1 MIQSFRALRFHSGL
15 RQTVRVF
22 DPGLY
27 GTAKGVPSTKE
38 GGFGRCVGCLHPVE
52 LGYGEAERD
61 CGGDGADRGN
71 VFADLGLPNAEELG
85 TKVRLA
91 ASLNAILARRK
102 MTQAEAARVLG
113 VNQPKV
119 SALKGYK
126 LEGFSV
132 ERLMHFVTAL
142 EHDVV
147 IEIRPRAREDGV
159 GDSGTLSACEG
170 GWGGLG

>member
-1 MIQSFRALRFHSGL
+1 MRLKTIGSDMAKRKDDVVV
-15 RQTVRVF
+15 TV
-22 DPGLY
+22 
-27 GTAKGVPSTKE
+27 SS
-38 GGFGRCVGCLHPVE
+38 
-52 LGYGEAERD
+52 
-61 CGGDGADRGN
+61 GN

-91 ASLNAILARRK
+91 ASLNTILARRK
-102 MTQAEAARVLG
+102 MTQAQAARVLG
-113 VNQPKV
+113 INQPKV

-147 IEIRPRAREDGV
+147 IEIRPKVKAEREARV
-159 GDSGTLSACEG
+159 MVVSAA
-170 GWGGLG
+170 

>member
-1 MIQSFRALRFHSGL
+1 MRLKTIGSDMAKRKNEVVA
-15 RQTVRVF
+15 TV
-22 DPGLY
+22 
-27 GTAKGVPSTKE
+27 SS
-38 GGFGRCVGCLHPVE
+38 
-52 LGYGEAERD
+52 
-61 CGGDGADRGN
+61 GN

-91 ASLNAILARRK
+91 ASLNAILARRRL
-102 MTQAEAARVLG
+102 TQAEAARVLG

-132 ERLMHFVTAL
+132 GRLMHFVTAL

-147 IEIRPRAREDGV
+147 IEIRPREKKKGAGRVRVV
-159 GDSGTLSACEG
+159 GAA
-170 GWGGLG
+170 

>member
-1 MIQSFRALRFHSGL
+1 MAKVKND
-15 RQTVRVF
+15 TV
-22 DPGLY
+22 
-27 GTAKGVPSTKE
+27 TESS
-38 GGFGRCVGCLHPVE
+38 
-52 LGYGEAERD
+52 
-61 CGGDGADRGN
+61 GN
-71 VFADLGLPNAEELG
+71 VFADMGLPNAEELK

-91 ASLNAILARRK
+91 AALNRILAERG

-132 ERLMHFVTAL
+132 ERLMHFATAL

-147 IEIRPRAREDGV
+147 IEIRPHAAEGAARVMVV
-159 GDSGTLSACEG
+159 GAA
-170 GWGGLG
+170 

>member
-1 MIQSFRALRFHSGL
+1 MAKANREL
-15 RQTVRVF
+15 VF
-22 DPGLY
+22 EM
-27 GTAKGVPSTKE
+27 SS
-38 GGFGRCVGCLHPVE
+38 
-52 LGYGEAERD
+52 
-61 CGGDGADRGN
+61 GN

-85 TKVRLA
+85 TKLRLCV
-91 ASLNAILARRK
+91 AINRILEKRK

-147 IEIRPRAREDGV
+147 IEIRPRREKKGAGRVRVV
-159 GDSGTLSACEG
+159 GAA
-170 GWGGLG
+170 